1 MKQISKFT
9 IFLSSFVN
17 HGFFFTLFFLFLI
30 LPLGLAYDPAVDDP
44 KLEELGKSCKA
55 VTSEYKDALKV
66 KKNFIADEIKQTE
79 ESLVAENDKAI
90 RQKLMDLLRNQR
102 IQRDEVSDKIRV
114 ISAGQVV
121 KLSNSVK
128 KMSGTKDKVI
138 AFLSHQ

>member
-1 MKQISKFT
+1 M
-9 IFLSSFVN
+9 
-17 HGFFFTLFFLFLI
+17 
-30 LPLGLAYDPAVDDP
+30 
-44 KLEELGKSCKA
+44 
-55 VTSEYKDALKV
+55 
-66 KKNFIADEIKQTE
+66 
-79 ESLVAENDKAI
+79 AENDKAI